1 MGAEPGTARHRR
13 ARAARVRD
21 RPHRRGRADSVG
33 RAARSFGG
41 AGRPP
46 GGGDPLPPR
55 RALAQ
60 GARDPEGGGLLEGA
74 EPAWRDRR
82 VGGERG
88 PVAAAVLAV
97 GQADG
102 RTVGL
107 LAVGGS
113 YRPTVRSSDC
123 RMPKGGL
130 EPPRACAHWLLKPAR
145 LPVPPLRL
153 GGAGNGEYRPRYN
166 LKSTLRLTALEP
178 VSILPMPGGQAR
190 HRPESAGAS

>member
-1 MGAEPGTARHRR
+1 MGAEPRTARHRR
-13 ARAARVRD
+13 ARAARVPD

-33 RAARSFGG
+33 RAARPLGG

-82 VGGERG
+82 GGGERG

-113 YRPTVRSSDC
+113 YRPTVRLSHAEGGTRTPTGLRPLAPEASASTSSTTSAW
-123 RMPKGGL
+123 R
-130 EPPRACAHWLLKPAR
+130 R
-145 LPVPPLRL
+145 
-153 GGAGNGEYRPRYN
+153 GERR
-166 LKSTLRLTALEP
+166 
-178 VSILPMPGGQAR
+178 I
-190 HRPESAGAS
+190 